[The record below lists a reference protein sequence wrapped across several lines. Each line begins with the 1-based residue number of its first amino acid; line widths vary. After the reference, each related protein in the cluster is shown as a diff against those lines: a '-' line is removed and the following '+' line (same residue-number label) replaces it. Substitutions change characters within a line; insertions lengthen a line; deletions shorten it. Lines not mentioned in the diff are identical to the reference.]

1 MDLGNFIMD
10 KSVEL
15 KEQYKQVELKSVESV
30 VLSKNSVSSEFLA
43 KETPLLQEGR
53 EIDLSEMDVV
63 SSIPFVP
70 NGTLV
75 RFYVKLPR
83 KRKMISKDFYFLWDK

>member
-15 KEQYKQVELKSVESV
+15 KEQYSQVELKSIENV
-30 VLSKNSVSSEFLA
+30 VLGKNSVSSEFLA
-43 KETPLLQEGR
+43 KKTPLLQEGR
-53 EIDLSEMDVV
+53 EIDLSEIEKV

-83 KRKMISKDFYFLWDK
+83 KRKPIFKDFYFLWN

>member
-15 KEQYKQVELKSVESV
+15 KEQYNHVELRSIENV
-30 VLSKNSVSSEFLA
+30 VLSKNSVASEFLA
-43 KETPLLQEGR
+43 KETPLLQKGKEVN
-53 EIDLSEMDVV
+53 LSAMGEV

-75 RFYVKLPR
+75 RFNVKLPR
-83 KRKMISKDFYFLWDK
+83 KRKPLFKDFYFLWD